1 MQIEKYLEEYQPV
14 IYKTFVNALDS
25 NKLSHAYLLSGSIG
39 MPLKET
45 ALYLAKSILC
55 DDRKPLACNNC
66 ITCVRVDEGN
76 YPDLMVF
83 DGEEGK
89 IKKGDIEKITTSFDK
104 TALEEKGIMIYILH
118 LVETMTPIAVNSL
131 LKFLEEP
138 GKNIFA
144 FLTTENETKV
154 LPTIISR
161 TQVLRFREIDRAK
174 IIKDA
179 VFDGVFEEDAQ
190 ILSGFYNDSNTI
202 KTVAESKEYEIAKK
216 NGFKDLESPNNVF
229 LFSRNERAS
238 KNVIFISSILKED
251 LLAIFPVSIN
261 IICLISKG
269 MVHSLMNYSYNM
281 VYVLGLVVLSELTKI
296 YSISG
301 LLEKDNPLINQ
312 RPFRSVHHSAS
323 AVGIIGGGSN
333 PKPGEITLAHR
344 GTLFLDEVVEFPR
357 QVLEV
362 LRQPLEDGEIT
373 ISRIPVI
380 SSILS
385 LVFSDRTPIS

>member
-14 IYKTFVNALDS
+14 IYKTFINALES

-39 MPLKET
+39 MPLKEA

-55 DDRKPLACNNC
+55 DDKKPLACNNC
-66 ITCVRVDEGN
+66 VTCIRIDEGN

-89 IKKGDIEKITTSFDK
+89 IKKGDIEKITTNFDK

-138 GKNIFA
+138 GKNIYA

-161 TQVLRFREIDRAK
+161 TQVLRFREIDRTK

-202 KTVAESKEYEIAKK
+202 KEIAESKDYEVAKQALNDQLESLCMSPDDAIFSCQK
-216 NGFKDLESPNNVF
+216 LIVPALKTQAVAKLYIKMLTEIFKDLLNLSVNESITLKSYDNILHELLNHVTHIDKSLIMLMSSLKKLDLNV
-229 LFSRNERAS
+229 
-238 KNVIFISSILKED
+238 NV
-251 LLAIFPVSIN
+251 
-261 IICLISKG
+261 
-269 MVHSLMNYSYNM
+269 
-281 VYVLGLVVLSELTKI
+281 
-296 YSISG
+296 G
-301 LLEKDNPLINQ
+301 LLLD
-312 RPFRSVHHSAS
+312 H
-323 AVGIIGGGSN
+323 IIY
-333 PKPGEITLAHR
+333 EITKE
-344 GTLFLDEVVEFPR
+344 GK
-357 QVLEV
+357 
-362 LRQPLEDGEIT
+362 
-373 ISRIPVI
+373 
-380 SSILS
+380 
-385 LVFSDRTPIS
+385 